1 MQRTGPLFQIDEKYG
16 RFLAALSGAIRS
28 TFFSSIKSK
37 LLGSAGLGFYR
48 MVLWPVPFEHC
59 FVKAGVIWVHAF
71 NNPSIR
77 RLNMKRSA
85 LNVLAL
91 SFFVSILLGCAGGSI
106 SKREA
111 GAGIGALGGAAVG
124 GAIGAATRHP
134 GIGAGVGAALGAVAG
149 ALIGDQ
155 LQGQDKI
162 SEEQQRQIQQNQAE
176 LERLQKDREKL
187 QAKDKEY

>member
-1 MQRTGPLFQIDEKYG
+1 MG
-16 RFLAALSGAIRS
+16 
-28 TFFSSIKSK
+28 
-37 LLGSAGLGFYR
+37 
-48 MVLWPVPFEHC
+48 VWPVPFEDC
-59 FVKAGVIWVHAF
+59 LVEAGVIWVDAF
-71 NNPSIR
+71 NHPSIR
-77 RLNMKRSA
+77 RMRMKRSA

-91 SFFVSILLGCAGGSI
+91 SLFVSILLGCAGGSI

-134 GIGAGVGAALGAVAG
+134 GIGAGIGAALGTIAG

-176 LERLQKDREKL
+176 LERLQKERENLKQDRE
-187 QAKDKEY
+187 Y